1 MSLWKKIKNELIDI
15 VEWTDNTSDTLVY
28 RFERHGNEIKMGAK
42 LTVRESQ
49 AAVFINEGK
58 LADVFL
64 PGLYTLETQ
73 NMPVL
78 TTLKGWKY
86 GFKSPFKA
94 EVYFVSMRNFT
105 DKKWGTKNPVMI
117 RDAEFGP
124 VRLRGFGTYTL
135 RVQDPAKFITEIA
148 GTNQTFTTDGITD
161 QLRNLII
168 TRFTDAMAESKIPV
182 LDLAANYNELSTF
195 VKEKINPE
203 FNELGLEISKFLVEN
218 ISLPSEVEAMLDKR
232 SSMGILGDLNS
243 FSQFQAAQ
251 SMEKAAE
258 NPGGMAGAGVGMG
271 MGFAMANQMGN
282 MMNQPQ
288 QSTTP
293 AAGGPP
299 PVPVGIQFFMVA
311 NGQQTG
317 PFNEIAIKQMIQQG
331 NLKQESLVWKE
342 GMAEWLAAGTVPE
355 LKNLFQQSPPPIP
368 S

>member
-1 MSLWKKIKNELIDI
+1 MSIWKKIKNELIDI

-49 AAVFINEGK
+49 AAVFVNEGK

-78 TTLKGWKY
+78 STLKGWKY
-86 GFKSPFKA
+86 GFRSPFKA

-105 DKKWGTKNPVMI
+105 DQKWGTKNPVML

-124 VRLRGFGTYTL
+124 IRLRGFGTYSL
-135 RVQDPAKFITEIA
+135 RVQDPAKFITEVA
-148 GTNQTFTTDGITD
+148 GTNQSFTTDGITE

-168 TRFTDAMAESKIPV
+168 TRFTDAVAESKIPA

-203 FNELGLEISKFLVEN
+203 FNELGLEVSKFLVEN

-232 SSMGILGDLNS
+232 SSMGILGNLNS

-288 QSTTP
+288 QGQTNL
-293 AAGGPP
+293 GGPP
-299 PVPVGIQFFMVA
+299 PIPAAVQYFMA
-311 NGQQTG
+311 TNGQQTG
-317 PFNEIAIKQMIQQG
+317 PFDAPAIKQMIQQG
-331 NLKQESLVWKE
+331 TLKQETLVWKQ
-342 GMAEWLAAGTVPE
+342 GMAEWIAASTVPE
-355 LKNLFQQSPPPIP
+355 IKDLFQQSPPPIP